1 MNKRLLVISILAF
14 VLFGTVVFFM
24 RDLIFGG
31 VAATYEEAALQQD
44 QYRDK
49 WISYEV
55 MACLGEYAECE
66 KTDYFITTGH
76 EYYYMIWMYDG
87 SVMPMCVSKKEDK
100 EYLDKLSDATF
111 DYLDGNTD
119 YIDMEPRTFI
129 GQVKS
134 QPSEALGYYNS
145 ELDSWGITAA
155 DGYTIRYTLFDCT
168 STRGGTIALVCAVM
182 LIPILGI
189 TVCFV
194 SSAKN
199 KKKNENPEATYLPR

>member
-55 MACLGEYAECE
+55 IACLGEYAECD
-66 KTDYFITTGH
+66 KTEYFITTGH

-100 EYLDKLSDATF
+100 EYLDKLTDATF
-111 DYLDGNTD
+111 DYLDGKTE
-119 YIDMEPRTFI
+119 YINMDSKTFI

-134 QPSEALGYYNS
+134 QPSEALAYYNS
-145 ELDSWGITAA
+145 ELNSWGITAA
-155 DGYTIRYTLFDCT
+155 DGYTIRYTLLDCT

-182 LIPILGI
+182 MIPILGI
-189 TVCFV
+189 VITITT
-194 SSAKN
+194 AK
-199 KKKNENPEATYLPR
+199 KEKRKLENPQMDYLPK

>member
-31 VAATYEEAALQQD
+31 VAATYEEAALNED
-44 QYRDK
+44 AYKEK

-55 MACLGEYAECE
+55 IACLGEYAECD
-66 KTDYFITTGH
+66 KTEYFITTGH

-100 EYLDKLSDATF
+100 EYLDKMADATY
-111 DYLDGNTD
+111 DYLDGKTD
-119 YIDMEPRTFI
+119 YIEMEPRTFI

-134 QPSEALGYYNS
+134 QPSEALNYYNGYCGD
-145 ELDSWGITAA
+145 LGISAA
-155 DGYTIRYTLFDCT
+155 EGYTIRYVLFDCT
-168 STRGGTIALVCAVM
+168 STRTGTIALVCAVM
-182 LIPILGI
+182 MIPLLGI

-194 SSAKN
+194 SSSKN
-199 KKKNENPEATYLPR
+199 KKKNGNPEETYLPR